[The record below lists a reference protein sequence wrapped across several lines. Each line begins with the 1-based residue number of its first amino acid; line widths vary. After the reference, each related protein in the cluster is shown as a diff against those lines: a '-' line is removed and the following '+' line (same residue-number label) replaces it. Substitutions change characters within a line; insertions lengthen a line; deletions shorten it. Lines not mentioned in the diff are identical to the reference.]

1 MSLREM
7 LPYGRAMIMGNS
19 AEPGTLIHKATRI
32 PVTGIYSVTQGGV
45 SPLDGRTIRPGVYFT
60 CAAADVAG
68 VEPGWD
74 VDVRGQILPVIAAV
88 PDGAGFMELYLG
100 DPDND

>member
-1 MSLREM
+1 MQFS
-7 LPYGRAMIMGNS
+7 GADIAAFIAAMG
-19 AEPGTLIHKATRI
+19 EPATLIHKASRYEI
-32 PVTGIYSVTQGGV
+32 TGIYSVTQGGV

>member
-1 MSLREM
+1 MQFSA
-7 LPYGRAMIMGNS
+7 PDIAAFIAAMGEPAIM
-19 AEPGTLIHKATRI
+19 IHKASRYEI
-32 PVTGIYSVTQGGV
+32 TGIYSVTQGGV
-45 SPLDGRTIRPGVYFT
+45 SPLDGRTIRPGVYYT

-74 VDVRGQILPVIAAV
+74 VDIRGQILPVIAAV

>member
-1 MSLREM
+1 MAVNPADDFGLVLDDFPTE
-7 LPYGRAMIMGNS
+7 A
-19 AEPGTLIHKATRI
+19 TLIHKATRI
-32 PVTGIYSVTQGGV
+32 PVSGIYNITQGGV

-88 PDGAGFMELYLG
+88 PDGAGFVELYLG